1 VWAGRWQENKPK
13 SMTAFC
19 ADRNGVTSPYVF
31 AGLAGMSALAPIT
44 RRRGMGSRVPRA
56 KQVAAVVG
64 LTGAAGLLLSSA
76 PLYVTYRPYWVIFQL
91 AILTGDGSE
100 AGELAS
106 FLAQTQLLFGF
117 HLIFQREYLPFYLWT
132 GVTLLGVIGLLLLV
146 MQHFRR
152 RPRGTAAMASS
163 PP

>member
-1 VWAGRWQENKPK
+1 
-13 SMTAFC
+13 M
-19 ADRNGVTSPYVF
+19 
-31 AGLAGMSALAPIT
+31 
-44 RRRGMGSRVPRA
+44 
-56 KQVAAVVG
+56 AAVVG